1 MLTSPEVG
9 ISMEEIIYILFPL
22 MLNKKGLKEMGH
34 KLEEVA
40 KKLDIADI
48 LDKVLTFP
56 SQLVKIWN
64 RDFQLVHL
72 PTGVKENE

>member
-1 MLTSPEVG
+1 MSTSPQKGEHIYDFLKVTHG
-9 ISMEEIIYILFPL
+9 ALEASYCDRVIFIKDGELFNEIHRSHSQQL
-22 MLNKKGLKEMGH
+22 
-34 KLEEVA
+34 
-40 KKLDIADI
+40 
-48 LDKVLTFP
+48 